1 MFQQQQQQHEENY
14 LQPHNFHNCNA
25 SFNESMFFNPDT
37 AQEICPGIWLGPYT
51 SLLNTPQAINL
62 HYAPPPQTLS
72 TSVGGT
78 SGGFISNNNIKIIVN
93 CGSTLKFLDLI
104 ENSPHISISSDV
116 LVLSL
121 DPAFDVSASQTRA
134 PHHELVQRF
143 TRDYS
148 KILQNYM
155 QSFYFN
161 NPNANNLIH
170 SLPSS
175 HNLNIDS
182 PILNGSNLK
191 LQFFKL
197 IRLISLFK
205 LINYD
210 LQCLFVS
217 EDGNGSLST
226 GITIAYLM
234 DCYRYN
240 FQNSFKLI
248 RDRRPTIRD
257 LQLNFYD
264 DLLIIENLKKFY
276 VENIELKGRNPN
288 LLMNGFKRSMGG
300 DAVSNEDESG
310 GGGSGGVD
318 GENGGSD
325 EIMVGGDRKRKLH

>member
-1 MFQQQQQQHEENY
+1 MFQQQQQQEENY

-25 SFNESMFFNPDT
+25 TFNESMFFNPDT

-51 SLLNTPQAINL
+51 SLLTTPQVTNL
-62 HYAPPPQTLS
+62 RYAPPPQSQLA
-72 TSVGGT
+72 GG
-78 SGGFISNNNIKIIVN
+78 GYNFISNNNIKIIVN
-93 CGSTLKFLDLI
+93 CGSTLEFLDLI

-121 DPAFDVSASQTRA
+121 DPSFDASMSPQGN
-134 PHHELVQRF
+134 ELIQRF

-155 QSFYFN
+155 NSFYFN

-170 SLPSS
+170 NLPSN
-175 HNLNIDS
+175 HNLSIDS

-226 GITIAYLM
+226 GLTIAYLM

-248 RDRRPTIRD
+248 HERRSTIRQ

-276 VENIELKGRNPN
+276 WENIELKGKNPN
-288 LLMNGFKRSMGG
+288 LLMNGFKRSMGSG
-300 DAVSNEDESG
+300 KESGSTSVDDENG
-310 GGGSGGVD
+310 GGGG
-318 GENGGSD
+318 D

>member
-1 MFQQQQQQHEENY
+1 MFQQQQQQQNY
-14 LQPHNFHNCNA
+14 LQPRNFHNYNA
-25 SFNESMFFNPDT
+25 TFNESMFFNPDT

-51 SLLNTPQAINL
+51 SLLTTPQVINNL
-62 HYAPPPQTLS
+62 HYAPQPQTQS
-72 TSVGGT
+72 ATAEGYNFV
-78 SGGFISNNNIKIIVN
+78 SNNNIKIIVN

-104 ENSPHISISSDV
+104 ENSPYVSISSDV

-121 DPAFDVSASQTRA
+121 DPSFDAGTAALPQQGQ
-134 PHHELVQRF
+134 ELMQRF

-148 KILQNYM
+148 KILHNYM
-155 QSFYFN
+155 NSFYFS

-170 SLPSS
+170 NLPSNHHLS
-175 HNLNIDS
+175 IDS
-182 PILNGSNLK
+182 PIITGSNLK

-226 GITIAYLM
+226 GLTIAYLM

-240 FQNSFKLI
+240 YHNSFKLI
-248 RDRRPTIRD
+248 YERRPTIRQ
-257 LQLNFYD
+257 LQLNYYD
-264 DLLIIENLKKFY
+264 DLLIMENLKKFY
-276 VENIELKGRNPN
+276 GENIELKRENPN
-288 LLMNGFKRSMGG
+288 LLMNGCKRSMGTG
-300 DAVSNEDESG
+300 EDGSGSSAAAAVDDENGNG
-310 GGGSGGVD
+310 GG
-318 GENGGSD
+318 D

>member
-1 MFQQQQQQHEENY
+1 MFQQQQQEQSY

-25 SFNESMFFNPDT
+25 SFNESMFFNPET

-51 SLLNTPQAINL
+51 SLLTTPQATTNL
-62 HYAPPPQTLS
+62 QYAPPPQTQTHL
-72 TSVGGT
+72 GG
-78 SGGFISNNNIKIIVN
+78 GGYSFISNNNIKIIIN

-121 DPAFDVSASQTRA
+121 DPSFDLSTTATTTTSS
-134 PHHELVQRF
+134 PYSNSELVQSF

-155 QSFYFN
+155 NSFYFN

-170 SLPSS
+170 NLPQN
-175 HNLNIDS
+175 HNLTIES

-205 LINYD
+205 LINFD

-226 GITIAYLM
+226 GLTIAYLM

-240 FQNSFKLI
+240 FQNSFNLI
-248 RDRRPTIRD
+248 LERRPTIRN
-257 LQLNFYD
+257 LQLNYYD

-276 VENIELKGRNPN
+276 GENIELKGRNPN
-288 LLMNGFKRSMGG
+288 LLMNGVKRT
-300 DAVSNEDESG
+300 SG
-310 GGGSGGVD
+310 GGGEDGAAVE
-318 GENGGSD
+318 GENRRGGDPRD

>member
-1 MFQQQQQQHEENY
+1 MYPMFQQQQQQEENY
-14 LQPHNFHNCNA
+14 LQPNNFHNYNA
-25 SFNESMFFNPDT
+25 SFNESMFFNSDT

-51 SLLNTPQAINL
+51 SLLTTPQVTNL
-62 HYAPPPQTLS
+62 HYAPPPQSHS
-72 TSVGGT
+72 TGGYN
-78 SGGFISNNNIKIIVN
+78 FISNNNIKIIVN
-93 CGSTLKFLDLI
+93 CGTTLKFLDLI

-121 DPAFDVSASQTRA
+121 DPSFDAMASPSQG
-134 PHHELVQRF
+134 HELIQQF

-148 KILQNYM
+148 KILHNYM
-155 QSFYFN
+155 NSFYFN

-170 SLPSS
+170 NLPSNQ
-175 HNLNIDS
+175 NLSIDS

-226 GITIAYLM
+226 GLTIAYLM

-240 FQNSFKLI
+240 YENSFKLI
-248 RDRRPTIRD
+248 HDRRPTIHT

-276 VENIELKGRNPN
+276 YENIELKGRNPN
-288 LLMNGFKRSMGG
+288 LLMNGFKRSSGNGG
-300 DAVSNEDESG
+300 NNED
-310 GGGSGGVD
+310 GVVED
-318 GENGGSD
+318 DNGKTGD
-325 EIMVGGDRKRKLH
+325 EIMVGGDRKRRLH